1 MRYYSFLIGI
11 IIFSFFV
18 QNLKSQDFSNYDVS
32 NDYLLKE
39 SVYQKYNDLLINMK
53 TQYKNPKRKFQ
64 KKFEEIC
71 VERSEYFTFYKDN
84 NRLMDN
90 SRLVNFTQDLVD
102 YIAKENNLKNNYYKT
117 FVVRSSAVNAA
128 NLGQGIIFIN
138 LGLLVRINSVDELA
152 FVPATVSPNC
162 PNAT

>member
-64 KKFEEIC
+64 KKFEEI
-71 VERSEYFTFYKDN
+71 
-84 NRLMDN
+84 
-90 SRLVNFTQDLVD
+90 
-102 YIAKENNLKNNYYKT
+102 
-117 FVVRSSAVNAA
+117 
-128 NLGQGIIFIN
+128 
-138 LGLLVRINSVDELA
+138 
-152 FVPATVSPNC
+152 
-162 PNAT
+162 